1 MSRRCGRPLGVGFS
15 AVLPMASPVSSFSR
29 HQQSP
34 ALSRSALR
42 ARDAL
47 VLEHLPLADAIAS
60 VAARR
65 LFPLVERED
74 LIQVAREAL
83 VRSAPRCRA
92 GEPAGPYLRRCI
104 AGALQHHLRD
114 RVRLVRISRR
124 EHEKGTCPLGHT
136 SLDAQVDGEHSLLD
150 QLEAPAAELAS
161 GSDAEELALEQLVEQ
176 LPAAQPPRCGSP
188 CWRASRCAPPG
199 SSWASAPWPCSEPRR
214 RPSQPCACSWWVG
227 AEGPEAPAC
236 SFSARPLAGGGS
248 AAPQAAATEGFAVAV
263 RPSGPPGLPKG
274 CFCRRECGAWRELKM
289 QATSMIWLSR
299 CPSEKGDNTAQP
311 KAQERPSEGAEAC
324 AQSRQPRQG
333 NAPALLWCQVQRAA

>member
-1 MSRRCGRPLGVGFS
+1 
-15 AVLPMASPVSSFSR
+15 MAAP
-29 HQQSP
+29 
-34 ALSRSALR
+34 LSRSALR

-60 VAARR
+60 VTARR

-136 SLDAQVDGEHSLLD
+136 SLDAQLDGEHSLLD

-161 GSDAEELALEQLVEQ
+161 GSDAEDLALEQLVEQ
-176 LPAAQPPRCGSP
+176 LPAAQATALRLTLLEGLSL
-188 CWRASRCAPPG
+188 RAAG
-199 SSWASAPWPCSEPRR
+199 LKLGISAM
-214 RPSQPCACSWWVG
+214 A
-227 AEGPEAPAC
+227 
-236 SFSARPLAGGGS
+236 
-248 AAPQAAATEGFAVAV
+248 
-263 RPSGPPGLPKG
+263 
-274 CFCRRECGAWRELKM
+274 
-289 QATSMIWLSR
+289 
-299 CPSEKGDNTAQP
+299 
-311 KAQERPSEGAEAC
+311 
-324 AQSRQPRQG
+324 
-333 NAPALLWCQVQRAA
+333 VQRAQKKAIAALRLQLVGGG